1 MIKIIIGRESSS
13 NRLLLISD
21 NKPKTIGAKGSVP
34 KSVSREHCVLTV
46 DENSGKM
53 TLTNQNANNVTFVN
67 GMQIVTCNVS
77 YNDVIELGSEHYML
91 QWSPIREIVEEYK
104 KDMPQEVDISGLEK
118 VWNDYKRKSDRLQTE
133 EKLANVLRGGIPIL
147 TLGAVAAG
155 FLISKDGARVMS
167 MGMKL
172 TYSVALAFMILLF
185 IKGIVDIQR
194 MPKKKK
200 KLEQEMLEKYRC
212 PKCNFFF
219 GLGQSYD
226 IIKSNLDAC
235 PKCKSKF
242 KK

>member
-13 NRLLLISD
+13 NRLLLICD
-21 NKPKTIGAKGSVP
+21 NKPKTLGAKGSVP
-34 KSVSREHCVLTV
+34 KSVSREHGVLTV

-67 GMQIVTCNVS
+67 GMQIMTCNVS
-77 YNDVIELGSEHYML
+77 YNDVIELGAEHYML
-91 QWSPIREIVEEYK
+91 QWNPIREIIEESK
-104 KDMPQEVDISGLEK
+104 KDKPQEVDISGLEK
-118 VWNDYKRKSDRLQTE
+118 VWNEYKRKNERLQTE

-155 FLISKDGARVMS
+155 FLINKDGARVMS

-172 TYSVALAFMILLF
+172 TYSIALAFMILLF

-194 MPKKKK
+194 VPKKKK
-200 KLEQEMLEKYRC
+200 KLEQDMLKKYRC

-226 IIKSNLDAC
+226 VIKSNLDAC

>member
-1 MIKIIIGRESSS
+1 MIKVIIGRESST
-13 NRLLLISD
+13 NQLVLIKD
-21 NKPKTIGAKGSVP
+21 GKPKVFGAKGSVP
-34 KSVSREHCVLTV
+34 KSVSREHCLLTI
-46 DENSGKM
+46 DENDDKM

-67 GMQIVTCNVS
+67 DMPIITCGVA
-77 YNDVIELGSEHYML
+77 YADVIELGPEHYML
-91 QWSPIREIVEEYK
+91 QWDPIREIVDSCK
-104 KDMPQEVDISGLEK
+104 KEKPQEVDISGLEK

-155 FLISKDGARVMS
+155 FLLNKDGARVMS

-172 TYSVALAFMILLF
+172 TYSIALAFMILLF
-185 IKGIVDIQR
+185 IKGIVDIQWV
-194 MPKKKK
+194 PKKKK
-200 KLEQEMLEKYRC
+200 QLEQEMLKKYRC